1 MFRALSSGYLS
12 NGNARINALG
22 RYQFHNAVHI
32 HYLYLTLSLV
42 SLTARLFAIMV
53 PSKGSDQ
60 GEETSSSDSARL
72 PTSDSHKNESL
83 SSEEV
88 VKKICFSSGCD
99 VGSHPISG
107 NVAVPD
113 QEYLDQLIRDKGD
126 LRSVHAAPFRHL
138 TRLIDRE
145 IARVVAAM
153 SAQVHVDDA
162 IAEEERGEKV
172 VLTEMILVPVDRYPR
187 YNFVGRILGPRGMT
201 AKQLEEDT
209 GCKIMVR
216 GRGSSRMS
224 GTRRER
230 SNDTE
235 PLHVLIQ
242 CEDYEK
248 KAHQKMRNAVEAINQ
263 LLHPPP
269 EGKDELKR
277 KQLIELS
284 IINGTYRPTS
294 ATKVALQAPRPA
306 SAAHLPSMIENSTY
320 TEQARLL
327 SQFAEAAK
335 HGKKKCTLADPAFLS
350 TLMQSL
356 DLYGMGGRPA
366 MHPGAQHHHHMMG
379 QSVSSPGQI
388 PQANLHQYL
397 TAAAMLNS
405 APFSNDG
412 SGDGPKNK
420 IRNPA

>member
-1 MFRALSSGYLS
+1 
-12 NGNARINALG
+12 
-22 RYQFHNAVHI
+22 
-32 HYLYLTLSLV
+32 
-42 SLTARLFAIMV
+42 MV
-53 PSKGSDQ
+53 PTKGSDQ
-60 GEETSSSDSARL
+60 GEEVITGSSARFSASE
-72 PTSDSHKNESL
+72 PHRNESL

-99 VGSHPISG
+99 VNSLPISG
-107 NVAVPD
+107 DVTVPD

-138 TRLIDRE
+138 TRLIDKE

-153 SAQVHVDDA
+153 SAQAHIDDA
-162 IAEEERGEKV
+162 ANEEDRGEKV

-224 GTRRER
+224 GSRRER

-248 KAHQKMRNAVEAINQ
+248 RAHQKMRNAVEAINQ

-294 ATKVALQAPRPA
+294 ATKVALQAPRPI
-306 SAAHLPSMIENSTY
+306 SAAHLPSMVDNSSY
-320 TEQARLL
+320 NEQARLL
-327 SQFAEAAK
+327 SQFTEAAK
-335 HGKKKCTLADPAFLS
+335 HGKKNEVEEQYAAFAQMFGTLNPMHTSNVNCNYYDYYKNLLSCTLADPNFLS
-350 TLMQSL
+350 SLVQSL
-356 DLYGMGGRPA
+356 DIYGMGNRIA
-366 MHPGAQHHHHMMG
+366 MHHTPQHHQHMMG
-379 QSVSSPGQI
+379 QPGTAGQI

-420 IRNPA
+420 IRNTA

>member
-1 MFRALSSGYLS
+1 
-12 NGNARINALG
+12 
-22 RYQFHNAVHI
+22 
-32 HYLYLTLSLV
+32 
-42 SLTARLFAIMV
+42 MV
-53 PSKGSDQ
+53 PTKGSDQ
-60 GEETSSSDSARL
+60 GEDMPKNDSARG
-72 PTSDSHKNESL
+72 PASEARRNESL

-107 NVAVPD
+107 DAAVPDQEYLDQLIRDKGDLRSVHAAPFRHLTRLIDRGQGPWNEVHSARGPASESRRNESLSSEEVVKKICFSSGCDIGSHPISGDAAVPD

-153 SAQVHVDDA
+153 SAQIHVDDA
-162 IAEEERGEKV
+162 AAEEERGEKV

-216 GRGSSRMS
+216 GRGSSRMVCSVKFSKSSIDDVRSSHIQS

-230 SNDTE
+230 SNDSE

-263 LLHPPP
+263 LLHPPVRLIERLHLTISVLYGINIITTFQP

-294 ATKVALQAPRPA
+294 ATKVALQTPRPA
-306 SAAHLPSMIENSTY
+306 SATHLPSMIENSTY
-320 TEQARLL
+320 AEQARLL

-335 HGKKKCTLADPAFLS
+335 HGKK
-350 TLMQSL
+350 
-356 DLYGMGGRPA
+356 R
-366 MHPGAQHHHHMMG
+366 
-379 QSVSSPGQI
+379 
-388 PQANLHQYL
+388 
-397 TAAAMLNS
+397 
-405 APFSNDG
+405 
-412 SGDGPKNK
+412 
-420 IRNPA
+420 

>member
-1 MFRALSSGYLS
+1 
-12 NGNARINALG
+12 
-22 RYQFHNAVHI
+22 
-32 HYLYLTLSLV
+32 
-42 SLTARLFAIMV
+42 
-53 PSKGSDQ
+53 
-60 GEETSSSDSARL
+60 
-72 PTSDSHKNESL
+72 
-83 SSEEV
+83 
-88 VKKICFSSGCD
+88 
-99 VGSHPISG
+99 
-107 NVAVPD
+107 
-113 QEYLDQLIRDKGD
+113 
-126 LRSVHAAPFRHL
+126 
-138 TRLIDRE
+138 
-145 IARVVAAM
+145 
-153 SAQVHVDDA
+153 
-162 IAEEERGEKV
+162 
-172 VLTEMILVPVDRYPR
+172 
-187 YNFVGRILGPRGMT
+187 MT

-216 GRGSSRMS
+216 GRGSCRMS

-230 SNDTE
+230 SNDSE

-306 SAAHLPSMIENSTY
+306 SAAHLPSMIDNSAVY
-320 TEQARLL
+320 SEQARLL

-335 HGKKKCTLADPAFLS
+335 HGKKTEIEEQYAMLAQMLGSVNPMQTSNVNCNYYDYYKNLLSCTLSDPAFLA

-356 DLYGMGGRPA
+356 DLYGLGNRTP
-366 MHPGAQHHHHMMG
+366 MHPGAAQHHHHVMG
-379 QSVSSPGQI
+379 QSMTSPGQI

-420 IRNPA
+420 IRNTA

>member
-1 MFRALSSGYLS
+1 ML
-12 NGNARINALG
+12 N
-22 RYQFHNAVHI
+22 
-32 HYLYLTLSLV
+32 
-42 SLTARLFAIMV
+42 
-53 PSKGSDQ
+53 
-60 GEETSSSDSARL
+60 EENSRL
-72 PTSDSHKNESL
+72 PTPPEPHRNESL

-88 VKKICFSSGCD
+88 VKKICFASGCD
-99 VGSHPISG
+99 VGSQPISG
-107 NVAVPD
+107 DAAIPD
-113 QEYLDQLIRDKGD
+113 QEYLDQLIRDKSD

-138 TRLIDRE
+138 SRLIDRE

-153 SAQVHVDDA
+153 SAQVHVDDDV
-162 IAEEERGEKV
+162 AEEERGEKV
-172 VLTEMILVPVDRYPR
+172 CLTEMILVPVDRYPR

-224 GTRRER
+224 GSRRER
-230 SNDTE
+230 SNDAE

-248 KAHQKMRNAVEAINQ
+248 RAQQKMRNAVEAINQ

-294 ATKVALQAPRPA
+294 ATKSAMRNTESTRPSSPA
-306 SAAHLPSMIENSTY
+306 HFPAAVENSSY
-320 TEQARLL
+320 SEQARLL

-335 HGKKKCTLADPAFLS
+335 QGKKNEIEEQYAALIQMLSSLNPVQQTNNVNCNYYDYYKNLLSCTLSDPGFLT
-350 TLMQSL
+350 TLLQSL
-356 DLYGMGGRPA
+356 DPYGMGVRTG
-366 MHPGAQHHHHMMG
+366 MHQAQQHHHHMMG
-379 QSVSSPGQI
+379 QSVSPNPI
-388 PQANLHQYL
+388 PHANLHQYL

-405 APFSNDG
+405 APLPTDG

-420 IRNPA
+420 IRNSA

>member
-1 MFRALSSGYLS
+1 
-12 NGNARINALG
+12 
-22 RYQFHNAVHI
+22 
-32 HYLYLTLSLV
+32 
-42 SLTARLFAIMV
+42 
-53 PSKGSDQ
+53 
-60 GEETSSSDSARL
+60 
-72 PTSDSHKNESL
+72 
-83 SSEEV
+83 
-88 VKKICFSSGCD
+88 
-99 VGSHPISG
+99 
-107 NVAVPD
+107 
-113 QEYLDQLIRDKGD
+113 
-126 LRSVHAAPFRHL
+126 
-138 TRLIDRE
+138 
-145 IARVVAAM
+145 M

-162 IAEEERGEKV
+162 VAEEERGEKV

-187 YNFVGRILGPRGMT
+187 
-201 AKQLEEDT
+201 
-209 GCKIMVR
+209 
-216 GRGSSRMS
+216 S

-306 SAAHLPSMIENSTY
+306 SAAHLPSMMENSTY
-320 TEQARLL
+320 SEQARLL

-335 HGKKKCTLADPAFLS
+335 HGKTNEVEEQYAALAQMLGTLNPVQPSNVNCNYYDYYKNLLSCTLADPGFLS

-356 DLYGMGGRPA
+356 DLYGMGNRPA
-366 MHPGAQHHHHMMG
+366 MHPGAQHHHHMLG

-420 IRNPA
+420 IRNSA

>member
-1 MFRALSSGYLS
+1 
-12 NGNARINALG
+12 
-22 RYQFHNAVHI
+22 
-32 HYLYLTLSLV
+32 
-42 SLTARLFAIMV
+42 MV
-53 PSKGSDQ
+53 PTKTPEQ
-60 GEETSSSDSARL
+60 EEVSSPDSARL
-72 PTSDSHKNESL
+72 SATDPHKNESL

-99 VGSHPISG
+99 VSSQPISG
-107 NVAVPD
+107 DVTVPD

-138 TRLIDRE
+138 TRLIDKE
-145 IARVVAAM
+145 IARVVSAM

-162 IAEEERGEKV
+162 VAEEERGEKV

-306 SAAHLPSMIENSTY
+306 SAAHLPSMMEGSSY
-320 TEQARLL
+320 AEQARLL
-327 SQFAEAAK
+327 SPFAEAAK
-335 HGKKKCTLADPAFLS
+335 HGKKNEIDEQYAALAQMLGSLNPLQANNVNCNNYYDYYKNILSCTLADPGFLS
-350 TLMQSL
+350 TLVQSL
-356 DLYGMGGRPA
+356 DLYGMGNRPS
-366 MHPGAQHHHHMMG
+366 MHHGTTQHHHHHMS
-379 QSVSSPGQI
+379 QSVNAPGQI

-412 SGDGPKNK
+412 SGDNTKNK
-420 IRNPA
+420 IRNSA

>member
-1 MFRALSSGYLS
+1 MSHFGNTSENQLLSRCRDYIMKLS
-12 NGNARINALG
+12 
-22 RYQFHNAVHI
+22 Q
-32 HYLYLTLSLV
+32 SL
-42 SLTARLFAIMV
+42 FI
-53 PSKGSDQ
+53 
-60 GEETSSSDSARL
+60 
-72 PTSDSHKNESL
+72 
-83 SSEEV
+83 
-88 VKKICFSSGCD
+88 
-99 VGSHPISG
+99 
-107 NVAVPD
+107 
-113 QEYLDQLIRDKGD
+113 
-126 LRSVHAAPFRHL
+126 
-138 TRLIDRE
+138 E

-162 IAEEERGEKV
+162 AAEEERGEKV

-216 GRGSSRMS
+216 GRGSSRMVSSSPSCSLFLFRTLLANPGCQHIQS

-320 TEQARLL
+320 SEQARVLI
-327 SQFAEAAK
+327 SFAEAGLSTA
-335 HGKKKCTLADPAFLS
+335 KKKYVEAIHKSEPLFQKHSSAYNPNPAMRYSEQYAALAQMLGSLNPVQANNVNCNYYDYYKNLLSCTLADPGFLS

-356 DLYGMGGRPA
+356 DLYGMGNRPG
-366 MHPGAQHHHHMMG
+366 MHPNAQHHHHMLG
-379 QSVSSPGQI
+379 QSVSPSGQI

-420 IRNPA
+420 IRNSA

>member
-1 MFRALSSGYLS
+1 
-12 NGNARINALG
+12 
-22 RYQFHNAVHI
+22 
-32 HYLYLTLSLV
+32 
-42 SLTARLFAIMV
+42 MV
-53 PSKGSDQ
+53 PTKGSDQ
-60 GEETSSSDSARL
+60 GEDMPKNDSARG
-72 PTSDSHKNESL
+72 PASEARRNESL

-107 NVAVPD
+107 DAAVPD

-153 SAQVHVDDA
+153 SAQIHVDDA
-162 IAEEERGEKV
+162 AAEEERGEKV

-230 SNDTE
+230 SNDSE

-294 ATKVALQAPRPA
+294 ATKVALQTPRPA
-306 SAAHLPSMIENSTY
+306 SATHLPSMIENSTY
-320 TEQARLL
+320 AEQARLL

-335 HGKKKCTLADPAFLS
+335 HGKKSEVEEQYAALAQMLGSFNSVQAGNINCNYYDYYKNLLSCTLADPGFLS

-356 DLYGMGGRPA
+356 DLYGLGSRQA
-366 MHPGAQHHHHMMG
+366 VHPSTQHHHHMLN
-379 QSVSSPGQI
+379 QSVSTSGQI

-412 SGDGPKNK
+412 SGDGPKSK
-420 IRNPA
+420 IRNSA

>member
-1 MFRALSSGYLS
+1 
-12 NGNARINALG
+12 
-22 RYQFHNAVHI
+22 
-32 HYLYLTLSLV
+32 
-42 SLTARLFAIMV
+42 
-53 PSKGSDQ
+53 
-60 GEETSSSDSARL
+60 
-72 PTSDSHKNESL
+72 
-83 SSEEV
+83 
-88 VKKICFSSGCD
+88 
-99 VGSHPISG
+99 
-107 NVAVPD
+107 
-113 QEYLDQLIRDKGD
+113 
-126 LRSVHAAPFRHL
+126 
-138 TRLIDRE
+138 
-145 IARVVAAM
+145 M

-162 IAEEERGEKV
+162 VAEEERGEKV

-187 YNFVGRILGPRGMT
+187 AVRRCIPGYNFVGRILGPRGMT

-294 ATKVALQAPRPA
+294 ATKVALRKFFSISLRGFLNVPAFELQRLHRPA
-306 SAAHLPSMIENSTY
+306 SAAHLPSMMENSTY

-335 HGKKKCTLADPAFLS
+335 HGKTNEIEEQYAALAQMLGTLNPVQASNVNCNYYDYYKNLLSCTLADPGFLS

-356 DLYGMGGRPA
+356 DLYGMGNRPA
-366 MHPGAQHHHHMMG
+366 MHPGGQHHHHMLG

-420 IRNPA
+420 IRNSA